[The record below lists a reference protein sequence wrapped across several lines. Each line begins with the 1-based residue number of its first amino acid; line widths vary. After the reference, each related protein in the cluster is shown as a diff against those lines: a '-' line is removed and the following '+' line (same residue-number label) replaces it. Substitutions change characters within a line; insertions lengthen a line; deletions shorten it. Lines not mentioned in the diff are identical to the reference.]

1 MTNSPI
7 ACTLNPSEM
16 RERAASVDR
25 LLRDAMLGQTTIE
38 GGIRTRFRD
47 EPDVE
52 RRVRELVDA
61 ESRCCAFLAFAVG
74 RDSES
79 LWLEITGT
87 AEARPVIEELCSTT
101 ASTPGWRRSSP
112 RSLSAPGAEA

>member
-16 RERAASVDR
+16 RERTKLVHR
-25 LLRDAMLGQTTIE
+25 LFRDAVLDQTAIE

-61 ESRCCAFLAFAVG
+61 ESRCCAFLTFALG
-74 RDSES
+74 RDGEG
-79 LWLEITGT
+79 LWLDITGT
-87 AEARPVIEELCSTT
+87 PEARPVIEMFH
-101 ASTPGWRRSSP
+101 R
-112 RSLSAPGAEA
+112 